1 MEKRRQ
7 SPSRPCPLRDVA
19 SWDFDADVVVVGF
32 GSAGACAALEAAAS
46 GARVCVFEVASGSGG
61 TSAMA
66 GGDIYL
72 GGGGGTPAQRANG
85 FEDSTDDFHR
95 YMMMAGGPD
104 ADEARVRLYA
114 ESALDHYRWLVEQGV
129 PYRTTYLPGKRQAPG
144 TGDCLIWSG
153 SEDAWPFDQHAKPC
167 PRGHLPEVVG
177 EMGGRRLVD
186 VLAARALEQGA
197 RAHFDARVTALVADD
212 ARRVHGVVVRI
223 DDRERFAR
231 ARRGVILCAGGFA
244 LNQEMLRS
252 HAPHFARLA
261 ADGLSAGH
269 DDGSGILM
277 GQSVGAAAIH
287 MDELFTTLP
296 IYPPESHV
304 KGILVNE
311 QGQRFVNEDAY
322 PGRIASYCMRQI
334 GDRIFLLVDDG
345 IFEQPT
351 ELSRIEVAAVGESW
365 EEVERELGMPEGTLV
380 QAVRVHNRHA
390 AKGED
395 PLFHKGAKWLRP
407 LDEPPF
413 AALACHLGQAFY
425 PYFTLGGL
433 RTLPTGEALDAD
445 GGIVPGLYA
454 AGRTCCGLPR
464 WAEGYSSGMSLA
476 DCTFFGRLAGRR
488 AAAATPVA
496 PG

>member
-1 MEKRRQ
+1 
-7 SPSRPCPLRDVA
+7 
-19 SWDFDADVVVVGF
+19 
-32 GSAGACAALEAAAS
+32 
-46 GARVCVFEVASGSGG
+46 
-61 TSAMA
+61 MA

-72 GGGGGTPAQRANG
+72 GGNGGTPAQRANG
-85 FEDSTDDFHR
+85 FEDSTEDFFR

-114 ESALDHYRWLVEQGV
+114 ESALDHHRWLEAQGV
-129 PYRTTYLPGKRQAPG
+129 PYRTTYLPGKRMAPG

-153 SEDAWPFDQHAKPC
+153 SEDAWPFNQRAKPC

-177 EMGGRRLVD
+177 EMGGRLLVD
-186 VLAARALEQGA
+186 RLARRAGELGVE
-197 RAHFDARVTALVADD
+197 AHFDARVTALVADE

-223 DDRERFAR
+223 DGEERFAR

-244 LNQEMLRS
+244 LNQEMLRRY
-252 HAPHFARLA
+252 APHAARLG

-269 DDGSGILM
+269 DDGSGIRM
-277 GQSVGAAAIH
+277 GQSVGGAAIH

-304 KGILVNE
+304 KGMLVNE
-311 QGQRFVNEDAY
+311 RGQRFINEDAY
-322 PGRIASYCMRQI
+322 PGRIAVYCARQI
-334 GDRIFLLVDDG
+334 GDRFYLLVDHAL
-345 IFEQPT
+345 FEQPT
-351 ELSRIEVAAVGESW
+351 ELSRITVAAVGESW
-365 EEVERELGMPEGTLV
+365 EEVERELGMVEGTLV
-380 QAVRVHNRHA
+380 HSVRVYNRHA

-395 PLFHKGAKWLRP
+395 PLLHKGARWLKP

-433 RTLPTGEALDAD
+433 STRPTGEVLTSD
-445 GGIVPGLYA
+445 GEIVPGLYA

-464 WAEGYSSGMSLA
+464 WAEGYSSGMSLG
-476 DCTFFGRLAGRR
+476 DCTFFGRLAGR
-488 AAAATPVA
+488 AAAAAPAA
-496 PG
+496 PGS